1 LADSIENLGQFDIST
16 FIKEIKYKIFERS
29 GFGIRALKRI
39 FKGMDEKG
47 DGRLDVDDFRWG
59 FIDFG
64 IQMSKEESQDVL
76 KAFDK
81 DGNGV
86 VDFNEFLVALKG
98 DLSEARKEVIAAAY
112 KKLDVT
118 GDGKVTLD
126 DVAKLYDASEH
137 PDVKSGKRDA

>member
-1 LADSIENLGQFDIST
+1 MERNGRLTVDVPSKFQRSQNIFHLVTAPDAKLADSIDNLGQFDIST

-64 IQMSKEESQDVL
+64 IQMSKEES
-76 KAFDK
+76 
-81 DGNGV
+81 
-86 VDFNEFLVALKG
+86 
-98 DLSEARKEVIAAAY
+98 
-112 KKLDVT
+112 
-118 GDGKVTLD
+118 
-126 DVAKLYDASEH
+126 
-137 PDVKSGKRDA
+137 